1 MIYLYLFVMGSIMGS
16 FYLVL
21 ATRGSL
27 EKSIISP
34 RSHCDNCNQKL
45 QWFLLIPILSYLF
58 TGGKC
63 YYCKKNISILNPLVE
78 IITGLS
84 FMLAYYLFGISY
96 LFWAS
101 LIVFSL
107 LIIIFISDFKY
118 YIILDSPLVISSIAI
133 LLLKYYYFG
142 PKTSLKALICGF
154 IMFGIVYLIKKFGDF
169 LFKKESLG
177 GGDIKLS
184 FFLGV
189 LLGLRLSL
197 VSFILS
203 SFLALP
209 YALASA
215 YLSQKKE
222 VPFGPFI
229 IFSATLIFIYMD
241 KFTNLLNFFF
251 SI

>member
-1 MIYLYLFVMGSIMGS
+1 
-16 FYLVL
+16 
-21 ATRGSL
+21 
-27 EKSIISP
+27 
-34 RSHCDNCNQKL
+34 
-45 QWFLLIPILSYLF
+45 
-58 TGGKC
+58 
-63 YYCKKNISILNPLVE
+63 
-78 IITGLS
+78 
-84 FMLAYYLFGISY
+84 
-96 LFWAS
+96 
-101 LIVFSL
+101 
-107 LIIIFISDFKY
+107 
-118 YIILDSPLVISSIAI
+118 
-133 LLLKYYYFG
+133 
-142 PKTSLKALICGF
+142 
-154 IMFGIVYLIKKFGDF
+154 MFGIVYLIKKFGDF